1 MGAVNREEFHMRLR
15 RRRVLL
21 AALPLVLVT
30 GTALAAH
37 PDGRKPSSAVIY
49 SCVKKKTG
57 LVRIVA
63 ASASCR
69 PGEASV
75 AWNAQGARGAAGA
88 AGAAGPQGPAGP
100 AGAAGGKGD
109 TGAAGSAGPAGAVG
123 PAGPAGPAGPV
134 GPAGPSLPSLESL
147 NGVGCHLAGAPGTA
161 TLTYDAGGIA
171 TLKCVPTAGG
181 SSAVIRVNEFMTGS
195 TGAASNEFVELV
207 NAGSSAADVGGFK
220 VAYRSSAGTSDITLA
235 TIPAGTSI
243 PAGGF
248 YLLAGSGYLGSHAA
262 DQSFST
268 SIAATGGGV
277 AVRDA
282 TGAILDSVGY
292 GDTTNAFVEA
302 HATTAPPATAAPGSS
317 SIRLPDGHDTN
328 DNAADFSVSA
338 TPPPGAATHSP
349 PRAGGAPSVPPANH
363 SKGACSAG
371 ETSPILRLRGHT
383 SPRMAYYEL
392 RKLRRLVSSIH
403 IPSNACSPPSSC
415 SWTPSWPTRHGRSY
429 GSRTRPTE
437 RAQRCRH

>member
-1 MGAVNREEFHMRLR
+1 MRLR

-30 GTALAAH
+30 GVALAAH

-63 ASASCR
+63 ASANCR
-69 PGEASV
+69 PGESSV
-75 AWNAQGARGAAGA
+75 AWNAQGARGRRRRGCCRAARSRRPGRSSRRQGRRRRRGSPARPPGA
-88 AGAAGPQGPAGP
+88 AARPAGRP
-100 AGAAGGKGD
+100 CRPVAA
-109 TGAAGSAGPAGAVG
+109 
-123 PAGPAGPAGPV
+123 
-134 GPAGPSLPSLESL
+134 SLESL

-161 TLTYDAGGIA
+161 TLTYDANGIA

-181 SSAVIRVNEFMTGS
+181 SNAEIRVNEFMTGS

-248 YLLAGSGYLGSHAA
+248 YLLAGSGYLGAHAA

-268 SIAATGGGV
+268 SIAATGGGL

-282 TGAILDSVGY
+282 TGSILDSVGY

-317 SIRLPDGHDTN
+317 SLRLPDGHDTN

-338 TPPPGAATHSP
+338 TPTPGAA
-349 PRAGGAPSVPPANH
+349 NH
-363 SKGACSAG
+363 
-371 ETSPILRLRGHT
+371 
-383 SPRMAYYEL
+383 
-392 RKLRRLVSSIH
+392 
-403 IPSNACSPPSSC
+403 
-415 SWTPSWPTRHGRSY
+415 
-429 GSRTRPTE
+429 
-437 RAQRCRH
+437 

>member
-1 MGAVNREEFHMRLR
+1 MRLS

-30 GTALAAH
+30 GVALAAQ
-37 PDGRKPSSAVIY
+37 PGGRQPTSAVIHA
-49 SCVKKKTG
+49 CVKKKTG

-69 PGEASV
+69 PGESSM
-75 AWNAQGARGAAGA
+75 AWNAQGTRGPSGAAGTP
-88 AGAAGPQGPAGP
+88 GPQG
-100 AGAAGGKGD
+100 AA
-109 TGAAGSAGPAGAVG
+109 
-123 PAGPAGPAGPV
+123 

-171 TLKCVPTAGG
+171 TLKCVPSGGG
-181 SSAVIRVNEFMTGS
+181 SSAQIRVNELMTGS
-195 TGAASNEFVELV
+195 TGAASNEFVELF

-220 VAYRSSAGTSDITLA
+220 VAYRSSAGTSDITLV
-235 TIPAGTSI
+235 TIPAGTTI

-248 YLLAGSGYLGSHAA
+248 YLLGGSGYLGTHAA

-268 SIAATGGGV
+268 SLASTGGGI

-302 HATTAPPATAAPGSS
+302 HATTAPPTTAAPGSS
-317 SIRLPDGHDTN
+317 SGRIPDGHDTN
-328 DNAADFSVSA
+328 DNAADFSVSS
-338 TPPPGAATHSP
+338 TPSPGAA
-349 PRAGGAPSVPPANH
+349 NH
-363 SKGACSAG
+363 
-371 ETSPILRLRGHT
+371 
-383 SPRMAYYEL
+383 
-392 RKLRRLVSSIH
+392 
-403 IPSNACSPPSSC
+403 
-415 SWTPSWPTRHGRSY
+415 
-429 GSRTRPTE
+429 
-437 RAQRCRH
+437 